1 MKNAKF
7 KIQEWECYLDADTAI
22 YQALSYDKMLM
33 VWRLRVGVDK
43 LVKDSIMW
51 PIRIVAYYEE
61 YKVRNEIS

>member
-1 MKNAKF
+1 MKNAKL
-7 KIQEWECYLDADTAI
+7 KMQEWKCNLE
-22 YQALSYDKMLM
+22 ALSYDKMLM

-51 PIRIVAYYEE
+51 PIKIIAYYEE